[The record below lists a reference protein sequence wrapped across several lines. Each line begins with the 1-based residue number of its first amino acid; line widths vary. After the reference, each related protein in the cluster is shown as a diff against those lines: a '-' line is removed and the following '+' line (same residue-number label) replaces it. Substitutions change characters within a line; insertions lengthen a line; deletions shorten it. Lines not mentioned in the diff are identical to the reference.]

1 MLTKIVVDLLDV
13 IVGVSVAPGYKT
25 ADRTWRDIF
34 AFLCGVLSLLAALRT
49 TTMSS
54 SSLSE
59 SGTRTPP
66 PASAPVDKV
75 QPYFIQHKRDRVQPF
90 DENVQQVE
98 PLTPEQFL
106 ECLDVSDNLFPSD
119 ISDSPDGLSIDGFLS
134 LANGIAQSI
143 KARREHHLLGI
154 YLFLTHDFSLDF
166 PNDDN
171 LLVFKDT
178 GNKTPNGHV
187 TGTKC
192 KPDITAAFEKDWIT
206 DDYTDWAL
214 IRLAGE
220 RASTSQSLDAQRKNA
235 ATYHHYLLLARP
247 DFLVAQGLLTTKSG
261 VIFLVGTG
269 GVGIRNLM
277 VKWGNENL
285 YKFMYA
291 FIYRLYD
298 PSHFADLSYTR
309 TGFNKETSEA
319 TYTVYFN
326 NERWTDFRTIHAR
339 NPFATRTHVF
349 SNPSLTQGGDRTLTV
364 LKDQLCRTERRFNEF
379 VILAKIHQPTIVP
392 GVVEAVDG
400 EIIPAPLSPGREKHR
415 LGLRQMGSPFMSI
428 PTAKIMLETLFDL
441 LEGI

>member
-1 MLTKIVVDLLDV
+1 
-13 IVGVSVAPGYKT
+13 
-25 ADRTWRDIF
+25 
-34 AFLCGVLSLLAALRT
+34 
-49 TTMSS
+49 MSS
-54 SSLSE
+54 SSLPQ
-59 SGTRTPP
+59 SGARTPP
-66 PASAPVDKV
+66 PASAPAKSSPVRRV
-75 QPYFIQHKRDRVQPF
+75 QPYYIQHKRDQVQAF
-90 DENVQQVE
+90 DENGQQLE
-98 PLTPEQFL
+98 RFTSQEHFL
-106 ECLDVSDNLFPSD
+106 DYLDVGDDLLPSD
-119 ISDSPDGLSIDGFLS
+119 ISNRRHDLDNFLT
-134 LANGIAQSI
+134 LANEIAQSI
-143 KARREHHLLGI
+143 KARREHHLLCI
-154 YLFLTHDFSLDF
+154 YLFLNDFSLDF
-166 PNDDN
+166 PNDDGDN

-178 GNKTPNGHV
+178 EHQTPNGHV

-192 KPDITAAFEKDWIT
+192 RPDITAAFEKDWLR
-206 DDYTDWAL
+206 DHDTDWGL

-220 RASTSQSLDAQRKNA
+220 KASSGKSFETQKKNA
-235 ATYHHYLLLARP
+235 ATYLHYLLLARP
-247 DFLVAQGLLTTKSG
+247 DLLVAQGLLTTKSD
-261 VIFLVGTG
+261 VMFLVGIG
-269 GVGIRNLM
+269 GVGIRQFKVNWSD
-277 VKWGNENL
+277 KIL
-285 YKFMYA
+285 YKSMYA
-291 FIYRLYD
+291 FIYRLYE
-298 PSHFADLSYTR
+298 PARFADPTYTS
-309 TGFNKETSEA
+309 TGFDKETSEA